1 MSELDWKQPALIGG
15 LMIGVLS
22 ATPGVNL
29 VNCCFC
35 GWALIGGA
43 IAAKMLINRTPRPI
57 KMGEGATI
65 GVMTGLIGV
74 VIFGL
79 LNSLLA
85 LSGIATRLQITLMER
100 LMSMVQDPAFQDK
113 FREALEQQLNMS
125 AAERLI
131 SSLPILIVYG
141 AVLLGFTVLGG
152 VLGVALFEKRKDTPP
167 PPVPPQY
174 PPQYPPP
181 VG

>member
-1 MSELDWKQPALIGG
+1 MSELDWKQPALFGG
-15 LMIGVLS
+15 VIIGVLS

-43 IAAKMLINRTPRPI
+43 VAAKMLINRTPRPI

-65 GVMTGLIGV
+65 GVMAGLIGV
-74 VIFGL
+74 VIFGI

-85 LSGIATRLQITLMER
+85 LSGVATRLQVTLLER
-100 LMSMVQDPAFQDK
+100 LTSMVQDPAFQDQL
-113 FREALEQQLNMS
+113 REALQQQLNMS

-131 SSLPILIVYG
+131 SSLPILILYG

-167 PPVPPQY
+167 PVPPQY

>member
-1 MSELDWKQPALIGG
+1 MSELDWKQPALVGG
-15 LMIGVLS
+15 LIIGVLS

-74 VIFGL
+74 VIFGI

-85 LSGIATRLQITLMER
+85 LSGIATRLQITLLER
-100 LMSMVQDPAFQDK
+100 MTSMVNNPSFQDQL
-113 FREALEQQLNMS
+113 REAL
-125 AAERLI
+125 
-131 SSLPILIVYG
+131 
-141 AVLLGFTVLGG
+141 
-152 VLGVALFEKRKDTPP
+152 
-167 PPVPPQY
+167 
-174 PPQYPPP
+174 
-181 VG
+181 